1 MISILIQFVCIIILF
16 LRIRIN
22 KFSKY
27 KIILNLFI
35 WILFLLFILNKIG
48 NLFANSLY
56 EKKIFTPI
64 TIALSLLISR
74 IAIEKEM

>member
-1 MISILIQFVCIIILF
+1 MIKLIPIKNKDRVDQFKMISILIQFVCIIILF

-35 WILFLLFILNKIG
+35 WILFLLFMPK
-48 NLFANSLY
+48 
-56 EKKIFTPI
+56 
-64 TIALSLLISR
+64 
-74 IAIEKEM
+74 